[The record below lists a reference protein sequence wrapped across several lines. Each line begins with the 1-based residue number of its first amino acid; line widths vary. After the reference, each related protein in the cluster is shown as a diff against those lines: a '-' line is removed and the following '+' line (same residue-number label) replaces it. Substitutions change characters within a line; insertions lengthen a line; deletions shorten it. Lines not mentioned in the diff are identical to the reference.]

1 MVDLRLNINNIF
13 ETTIIMCLP
22 MYVTEFEFHGL
33 VFYCEDWIC
42 VLFLLGICSV
52 VIIRILFIA
61 HNVCVCVLHVLFIFA
76 AGHTN
81 MFSVYIVNFSYKSLY
96 VDIIHCQV
104 GSSSWLILKV
114 HLRIMQVCWKC
125 FC

>member
-1 MVDLRLNINNIF
+1 MDLFFTVKIGFVYYFYLASAVWSLF
-13 ETTIIMCLP
+13 VYCLLPIMC
-22 MYVTEFEFHGL
+22 
-33 VFYCEDWIC
+33 
-42 VLFLLGICSV
+42 
-52 VIIRILFIA
+52 
-61 HNVCVCVLHVLFIFA
+61 VCVCVLHVLFIFA

-81 MFSVYIVNFSYKSLY
+81 MFSVYIVNFSYKNLY